1 MFPLPVGTP
10 VCVRDTLHGRWN
22 GGFEVAET
30 LPFGYRLH
38 RVSDGRVFEQVFAF
52 DEVVVERRRDPL
64 RGLGHSYLDRR
75 RLR

>member
-1 MFPLPVGTP
+1 
-10 VCVRDTLHGRWN
+10 
-22 GGFEVAET
+22 
-30 LPFGYRLH
+30 
-38 RVSDGRVFEQVFAF
+38 VSDGRVFEQVFAF